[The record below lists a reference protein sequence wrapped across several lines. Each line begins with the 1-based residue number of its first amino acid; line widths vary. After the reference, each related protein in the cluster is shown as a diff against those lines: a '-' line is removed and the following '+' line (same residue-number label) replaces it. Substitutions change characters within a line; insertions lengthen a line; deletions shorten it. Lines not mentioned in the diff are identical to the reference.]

1 MIQLGIDVGKSKI
14 DLCLKPDGPD
24 GRKKTKVLLNGPD
37 VAVTVLEW
45 LTRQKVS
52 HSEVQVV
59 MEPTGTY
66 HEHLAY
72 GLHDRAVRVVIA
84 NPARV
89 RSFAQGMGIL
99 TKNDTV
105 DADVLARYGAMRQP
119 DVWQPPSPAIRELK
133 ALLSRRDALVQ
144 DVNRENN
151 RLEKLL
157 STCGSARVELSVRKI
172 LQALNGELE
181 AVQAL
186 IDDHIDNHPD
196 LKRDMEYLTSIKGVG
211 TAVGSTMLAVLRG
224 NHFRS
229 AEQAAAWLGV
239 VPKEKRS
246 GSSVRGRTR
255 LSKCGP
261 PSVRAKLYMAAMV
274 AAKHNPHL
282 KTFYER
288 LVSAGKAKRSALGG
302 VMRKLVHICFGVL
315 MKQQKYDENYAVAA

>member
-14 DLCLKPDGPD
+14 DLCLKSDGPE
-24 GRKKTKVLLNGPD
+24 GSKKTKVLPNGPD
-37 VAVTVLEW
+37 VAVTVLGW
-45 LTRQKVS
+45 LMKQKIS
-52 HSEVQVV
+52 PSEVQVI

-66 HEHLAY
+66 HDHLAY
-72 GLHDRAVRVVIA
+72 GLYDRAIRVVIA

-89 RSFAQGMGIL
+89 RAFAQGMGIL

-119 DVWQPPSPAIRELK
+119 EAWLPPSPAIRELK
-133 ALLSRRDALVQ
+133 ALLSRRDALLQ

-157 STCGSARVELSVRKI
+157 STRGSAQVELSVRKI

-186 IDDHIDNHPD
+186 TDDHIDTHPD

-211 TAVGSTMLAVLRG
+211 AAVGSTLLTVLRG

-246 GSSVRGRTR
+246 GSSIRGRTR

-261 PSVRAKLYMAAMV
+261 PAVRAKLYMAALV
-274 AAKHNPHL
+274 AAKYNPHL
-282 KTFYER
+282 KAFYER
-288 LVSAGKAKRSALGG
+288 LVSTGKAKRSALGG
-302 VMRKLVHICFGVL
+302 VMRKLVHICYSVL
-315 MKQQKYDENYAVAA
+315 MKQQKYDENYTAAA